1 MERFLSAEILRK
13 VALRCYV
20 FGAKSFTIGQMNLF
34 GAKQEKGLGK
44 LNFTKWRKSLITQ
57 FLRMTEYFNVL
68 KNGHRVFES
77 VEVALIMMA
86 IGIALIIL
94 LIKKGAPKG
103 SPVLVFLY
111 LWTGGVI
118 LWTTM
123 VFIITYSKYSACK
136 RVMENKTYEEVE
148 GFVENFQSV
157 SYSPRSSQ
165 YSIMMDESF
174 SVKGVYFSYPGNDD
188 SYIGFNQSKSHDG
201 PIDEGKYV
209 RIRYYEDLIL
219 QLWVK
224 D

>member
-94 LIKKGAPKG
+94 LVKKGAPKG

-123 VFIITYSKYSACK
+123 VFIFTYSEYSACK

-148 GFVENFQSV
+148 GFVENFH
-157 SYSPRSSQ
+157 SSDIYIQ
-165 YSIMMDESF
+165 KSRYVAESF
-174 SVKGVYFSYPGNDD
+174 SVNGVHFEYASN
-188 SYIGFNQSKSHDG
+188 IETTGFNQTKSNGG